1 MGGGKVMARKN
12 AIQADPRLVY
22 NKNKKIKGAVST
34 RVTTVII
41 YIVVGALGVLAVLPF
56 LYVFGGSFAT
66 EKELYERPFLI
77 IPSEFSINAYK
88 FILEDGRIL
97 NGLKNTVIVTLIGTA
112 VSMVFSTTFAY
123 PLSKSDF
130 RGRNLILNLVIIT
143 MVFSGGMIPT
153 FLLIKNLKMLDS
165 FAALTIPGAISA
177 FNMVIIKNFFEGVPN
192 ELEEAAI
199 IDGGSDFTVFTK
211 IILPLSKPV
220 LASMGLFYAVG
231 FWNDY
236 FSCMLYINDTS
247 KQTGQLIL
255 RSIVLLAQG
264 FDLLGSRMDFGTAGA
279 PPEQAVKLASTV
291 VTVLPILLV
300 YPFVQK
306 FFTKG
311 VMIGAVKG

>member
-1 MGGGKVMARKN
+1 MARKN

-177 FNMVIIKNFFEGVPN
+177 FNMVIIKNFFEGVPS
-192 ELEEAAI
+192 EL
-199 IDGGSDFTVFTK
+199 
-211 IILPLSKPV
+211 
-220 LASMGLFYAVG
+220 
-231 FWNDY
+231 
-236 FSCMLYINDTS
+236 
-247 KQTGQLIL
+247 
-255 RSIVLLAQG
+255 
-264 FDLLGSRMDFGTAGA
+264 
-279 PPEQAVKLASTV
+279 
-291 VTVLPILLV
+291 
-300 YPFVQK
+300 
-306 FFTKG
+306 
-311 VMIGAVKG
+311 